1 MKKVVKNKIS
11 KPLIGRTDSLDF
23 PEWGLTNVR
32 AKIDTGAYT
41 SAIHCTQIKL
51 LKNNKLSFDLPAH
64 KGQKKQRFVAE
75 EFEFKSV
82 KNSFGQAELRY
93 VVKTSVVVFGKT
105 IKTEFS
111 LADRTSMRFPVLLG
125 RKFLR
130 NRFLV
135 DVTLENLSLLQ
146 KQRQLT
152 KT

>member
-1 MKKVVKNKIS
+1 MKPSKI
-11 KPLIGRTDSLDF
+11 LIGRTDVLDF
-23 PEWGLTNVR
+23 PDWKLTDVK

-41 SAIHCTQIKL
+41 SAIHCTQIKI
-51 LKNNKLSFDLPAH
+51 LKDSKLSFYLPAH

-75 EFEFKSV
+75 QFELKRV

-93 VVKTSVVVFGKT
+93 VVKTSVVIFGKT
-105 IKTEFS
+105 IHTEFS

-135 DVTLENLSLLQ
+135 DVTLENLSFQQ
-146 KQRQLT
+146 KQRQFI

>member
-1 MKKVVKNKIS
+1 MTTKKNTTI
-11 KPLIGRTDSLDF
+11 PTIGRTDLLDF
-23 PEWGLTNVR
+23 LEWQLTDVR

-51 LKNNKLSFDLPAH
+51 LKDNKLSFFLPTQ
-64 KGQKKQRFVAE
+64 KGKKKQRFIAD
-75 EFEFKSV
+75 EFELKNV

-93 VVKTSVVVFGKT
+93 VVKTQVVLFGNI

-111 LADRTSMRFPVLLG
+111 LADRTSMRYPVLLG

-135 DVTLENLSLLQ
+135 DVSLENLSFQQ
-146 KQRQLT
+146 KKSRVI
-152 KT
+152 KN